1 MILVRFLTV
10 SSLLKSYNEYRKL
23 DIGLPFCSTFKPPG
37 YTYLHSVG
45 NICFNKDPRV
55 FRGMVGLLYEG
66 QNKELSTTSTDL
78 KKVLMWLQKNNKL
91 YKECFSNF
99 ETIIGHFEPLS
110 ASSSFASVPSFTK
123 DLTIAK
129 GGQLSVV
136 DLEKQEGL
144 LFPADKF
151 ISPVEPTHIHDVQIG
166 EEVLRETAD
175 KVGEAQVL
183 SYGDEH
189 LEAKLFPYGKG
200 SWY

>member
-1 MILVRFLTV
+1 MVRGIDTV
-10 SSLLKSYNEYRKL
+10 SSCYECFTKLSKGQNFYLFDDFGEIPDCVKSLKSYNEYRKL
-23 DIGLPFCSTFKPPG
+23 AIGSLFCSTFKPPG

-45 NICFNKDPRV
+45 DIWFIKDPHV

-91 YKECFSNF
+91 YKECFSNI

-110 ASSSFASVPSFTK
+110 ASSFFASVPSFTK
-123 DLTIAK
+123 DLKIAK
-129 GGQLSVV
+129 GDQLSVA

-151 ISPVEPTHIHDVQIG
+151 ISPVEPTN
-166 EEVLRETAD
+166 T
-175 KVGEAQVL
+175 
-183 SYGDEH
+183 
-189 LEAKLFPYGKG
+189 
-200 SWY
+200 